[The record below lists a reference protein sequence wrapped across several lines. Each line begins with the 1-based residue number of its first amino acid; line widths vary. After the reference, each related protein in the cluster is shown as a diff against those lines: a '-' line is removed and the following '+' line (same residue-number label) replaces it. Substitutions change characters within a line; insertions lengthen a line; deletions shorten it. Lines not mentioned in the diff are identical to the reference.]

1 MLSTRISEVNES
13 SYAKLAQQLRST
25 KPETVVEAYR
35 QLRITPR
42 GLCLFLC

>member
-1 MLSTRISEVNES
+1 MLSTRSSEVNDS
-13 SYAKLAQQLRST
+13 SYAKLAQKLRSD

-42 GLCLFLC
+42 GLCSFLC